1 MWCKRLIRNKIPLAI
16 SVTLACLVSLCF
28 IPCNYAEDMAAY
40 PVSHVA
46 GIQAILKGSGLYKGS
61 IDGINGSQTK
71 QAVKEFQ
78 KIKGLKP
85 DGIVGRKTREKLSKY
100 LSERNN
106 KIIKLS
112 EQVSKLQKENYFYQN
127 QLNAVHEESV
137 EKDRQLQEL
146 TRNLQREREEY
157 EVELAQNK
165 KDIKELQSDYEG
177 RLRIES
183 SRVAGLVR
191 ERGDLIAEGSRLK
204 NLQFARLNKLKLIK
218 RELDAVIEPSL

>member
-1 MWCKRLIRNKIPLAI
+1 MYNKIYLIIPVA
-16 SVTLACLVSLCF
+16 LACLVFVCF
-28 IPCNYAEDMAAY
+28 IPYNYAEDAAAY

-78 KIKGLKP
+78 RIKGLKP

-106 KIIKLS
+106 KILKLS

-127 QLNAVHEESV
+127 QLNAVYEESV

-146 TRNLQREREEY
+146 TRNLEREREEY
-157 EVELAQNK
+157 EAELAQNK
-165 KDIKELQSDYEG
+165 KDIKELESDYEG

-183 SRVAGLVR
+183 SKVAGLIR
-191 ERGDLIAEGSRLK
+191 ERGDLIEEGSRLK
-204 NLQFARLNKLKLIK
+204 NLQFARLHKLMSIK
-218 RELDAVIEPSL
+218 KELDAVIEPDL

>member
-1 MWCKRLIRNKIPLAI
+1 
-16 SVTLACLVSLCF
+16 
-28 IPCNYAEDMAAY
+28 MAAY

-191 ERGDLIAEGSRLK
+191 ERRDLIAEGSRLK

>member
-1 MWCKRLIRNKIPLAI
+1 
-16 SVTLACLVSLCF
+16 
-28 IPCNYAEDMAAY
+28 MAAY

-218 RELDAVIEPSL
+218 SELDAVIEPSL

>member
-1 MWCKRLIRNKIPLAI
+1 MWCKKSMRNKISLAI
-16 SVTLACLVSLCF
+16 SVALVCLVSLCF
-28 IPCNYAEDMAAY
+28 IPYNYAEDMAAY
-40 PVSHVA
+40 PVSHIA

-100 LSERNN
+100 LSERNS
-106 KIIKLS
+106 KILKLS

-127 QLNAVHEESV
+127 QLNAVHEESI

-146 TRNLQREREEY
+146 TRNLEREREEY

-165 KDIKELQSDYEG
+165 KDIKELQSDYED

-183 SRVAGLVR
+183 SKVAGLVK

-204 NLQFARLNKLKLIK
+204 NLQFVRLHKLKSIK